1 MGVDVSSDGSS
12 PGISAEVWQALATRA
27 SDIVVILDRYGIC
40 ASASRREWTGRHLGE
55 LVLPDDAAVVT
66 ALMPDLAAGPLW
78 LRIPTVDGPRWLHA
92 VSIHLPDGGWV
103 VQLREPRSVD
113 VFPSPA
119 DRGIDE
125 VTGLASQSRA
135 LDELSFAL
143 SATPRTGREVAVAY
157 CELDG
162 FKELSSR
169 LGPADSDAVLRVV
182 ALRIRDAL
190 RSNDLVARMND
201 DGFILILRGVHHLR
215 GAIRVAN
222 KVRAAVEDPLHLE
235 HRDLAQTISIGV
247 TLISRGESI
256 DSVLERAD
264 GALTMAKSVGRNA
277 VMSSPPI

>member
-1 MGVDVSSDGSS
+1 MGVRVSGDKFS
-12 PGISAEVWQALATRA
+12 PGISAETWQALSMRA
-27 SDIVVILDRYGIC
+27 SDIVVVLDRYGTC
-40 ASASRREWTGRHLGE
+40 TSASRLEWTGRHLGE

-66 ALMPDLAAGPLW
+66 ALMPEIATGPLW
-78 LRIPTVDGPRWLHA
+78 LRIPSADGPRWLHA
-92 VSIHLPDGGWV
+92 VSIHLPDGGWI
-103 VQLREPRSVD
+103 VQFREPRSVD
-113 VFPSPA
+113 AFPSPA

-125 VTGLASQSRA
+125 VTGVASQSRA

-143 SATPRTGREVAVAY
+143 SATPRTGREVAVAC

-162 FKELSSR
+162 FLDLRARMDSAE
-169 LGPADSDAVLRVV
+169 SDAVLRMV

-190 RSNDLVARMND
+190 RTNDLVARMND

-222 KVRAAVEDPLHLE
+222 KVRVAVEDPLRLE

-247 TLISRGESI
+247 TLISRGESV

-264 GALTMAKSVGRNA
+264 GALSLAKSVGRNA

>member
-1 MGVDVSSDGSS
+1 MSSDGSD
-12 PGISAEVWQALATRA
+12 PAISAQQWQALSTRA
-27 SDIVVILDRYGIC
+27 SDIVVILDRYGTC
-40 ASASRREWTGRHLGE
+40 ASASRFEWTGRHLGE
-55 LVLPDDAAVVT
+55 LVLPDDAAVVA
-66 ALMPDLAAGPLW
+66 ALMPDVAAGPLW
-78 LRIPTVDGPRWLHA
+78 LRIPAVDGPRWLHA
-92 VSIHLPDGGWV
+92 VSIRMPEGGWV
-103 VQLREPRSVD
+103 VQFREPRSVD
-113 VFPSPA
+113 AFPSPA

-125 VTGLASQSRA
+125 VTGVASQSRA

-162 FKELSSR
+162 FLELSGR
-169 LGPADSDAVLRVV
+169 IGPSESAAVLRMV

-222 KVRAAVEDPLHLE
+222 KVRVAVEEPLRLE
-235 HRDLAQTISIGV
+235 HRDIAQTVSVGV
-247 TLISRGESI
+247 TLISRGESV